1 VHTADGQ
8 RLQVAKFED
17 AAQTK
22 ERELR
27 DFIDRVHAVTN
38 QYLGRLEH
46 ALASGQD
53 DTTET
58 PELVKG
64 ELEEDEGKRE
74 RENPRDSSHGARYLE
89 MEKRAADAEAAL
101 LVQQQAH
108 AAVMLRMQAEV
119 QSLQDQ
125 LAFARAVGDE
135 PSATNTDDVTLSGQ
149 VELRCHATAA
159 FFCRGM
165 SEFTV

>member
-1 VHTADGQ
+1 M
-8 RLQVAKFED
+8 AKFEG

-22 ERELR
+22 ECELR
-27 DFIDRVHAVTN
+27 DFIDRVNAVTN

-53 DTTET
+53 GTTES
-58 PELVKG
+58 PELVKS
-64 ELEEDEGKRE
+64 EDAEDMGKRE
-74 RENPRDSSHGARYLE
+74 LENPGGSSHGARFLE

-135 PSATNTDDVTLSGQ
+135 PSATNSDDVTLSGQ
-149 VELRCHATAA
+149 VYAPLLLCCYAMVS
-159 FFCRGM
+159 FFSLGASAYMAC
-165 SEFTV
+165 